1 MTVKELIKKLSK
13 CPEDSEV
20 LIPNDSMYLEGH
32 YYVTNIEEYED
43 GTIVIDTDYEK
54 REKEWYEEEDEE

>member
-13 CPEDSEV
+13 CSEDAEV
-20 LIPNDSMYLEGH
+20 LIPNDLVYLDGL
-32 YYVTNIEEYED
+32 YYVTNIEEYDD

-54 REKEWYEEEDEE
+54 RDEEENEE

>member
-20 LIPNDSMYLEGH
+20 LIPNDAMYFDGC
-32 YYVTNIEEYED
+32 YYVTNIEEYDD

-54 REKEWYEEEDEE
+54 REEDGEE

>member
-13 CPEDSEV
+13 CSEDAEV
-20 LIPNDSMYLEGH
+20 LIPNDSAYLDGL
-32 YYVTNIEEYED
+32 YYVTNIEEYDD

-54 REKEWYEEEDEE
+54 RDEVEDGNDK

>member
-13 CPEDSEV
+13 CSEDSEV
-20 LIPNDSMYLEGH
+20 LIPNDSMYLDGH
-32 YYVTNIEEYED
+32 YYVTNIEDYDD

-54 REKEWYEEEDEE
+54 RDEEENEE

>member
-20 LIPNDSMYLEGH
+20 LIPNDSMHLDGH
-32 YYVTNIEEYED
+32 YYVTNIEEYDD

-54 REKEWYEEEDEE
+54 RDEDRWENEE

>member
-13 CPEDSEV
+13 CSEDAEV
-20 LIPNDSMYLEGH
+20 LIPNDSVYLDGH
-32 YYVTNIEEYED
+32 YYVTNIEEYAD

-54 REKEWYEEEDEE
+54 RDEDYVEE